1 MGKTSKR
8 KLKWRSLELDTSPKC
23 DVAQNGEKSQS
34 EVHPF
39 LKIISKNMDAIVK
52 KDATSSSEESKLV
65 YLYRSDKKVS
75 VCDPQDL
82 TQYAGKPIQYT
93 PVQQTQGEGAH
104 QYTADQQTQQ
114 PMMYQPYHPYNQ
126 SVHSPEMFI
135 PPISGQVAQTTHQ
148 LAYPIYCSPQQA
160 NQQVHYQPVHQI
172 PYYQHPVHPP
182 DLPHQPHLPQVE
194 YVPYY
199 YYYPVPAHPAPT
211 PEYHSSVSMDSQPP
225 LSDKIHSGSTTSCD
239 SCFGED
245 KVIRRRKKKK
255 KSAENVEDVD
265 SGYFNGA
272 ESSSEPNSEEE
283 LNVLKSSNKACNKGK
298 DYCKN
303 EDNRDTEKEITN
315 LLIKQIQNPTID
327 FQFGEVQE
335 ILDELNKTKSNKKE
349 ESILTHVKEEI
360 NKEQVLKQ
368 SEFDFKVSKSL
379 KNTSS
384 EMLHVNKTNLL
395 KDSETFETENL
406 ESILEKPEHIKEGK
420 EILSK
425 AKRKKKNKKS
435 KMSTETPINLSEN
448 AMFKSNET
456 TQDMKPAPSIDIWTT
471 VGKSR
476 KNKFSHQ
483 TTGSED
489 DNCAFH
495 ESQIDL
501 EAENKEN
508 HQNCLQETDTGHK
521 SDESKETS
529 SSLEVQMQDIEN
541 LKKTTR
547 GSGKKDKQKKKLKT
561 KSNETPDDKETELSK
576 DKNKNTS
583 RPLEEMK
590 ELFYQEK
597 AVEII
602 SLQPEESSKNKS
614 SRVEKN
620 KSKTK
625 KSAKMSKSP
634 KIEEI
639 PNKAQ
644 NDNDNLMAE
653 LMGMNFP
660 VLFFH
665 PFMNFED
672 QLLQD
677 QSSQSKQVNKSRSP
691 KLKESSAKER
701 IHYNPHPMT
710 FLDPSFSPHMISDYS
725 HLIVGGKTGLH
736 TKKANHDED
745 LPRESL
751 EQLEEHLVDMK
762 VLSSQNAN
770 LKSGKNRVV
779 MLRPQ
784 NLYGEAKIK
793 ASKKSPA
800 KKTEVPG
807 PRLKYSPVLRSGPLG
822 VRRQVV
828 PPSCLARRFT
838 RI

>member
-1 MGKTSKR
+1 MGRKMGKTSKR

-23 DVAQNGEKSQS
+23 DVAQSGEKSQA

-52 KDATSSSEESKLV
+52 KDSTANAEESKLV

-93 PVQQTQGEGAH
+93 PLQQTQGDGTH
-104 QYTADQQTQQ
+104 QYTADQQAQQ
-114 PMMYQPYHPYNQ
+114 PMMYQPYHSYTPP
-126 SVHSPEMFI
+126 VHSPEMFI
-135 PPISGQVAQTTHQ
+135 PPIAGQVAQTAHP
-148 LAYPIYCSPQQA
+148 LAYPMYCSTQQT

-172 PYYQHPVHPP
+172 PYFQHPVHPP

-199 YYYPVPAHPAPT
+199 YYYPVPAHPNPNQ
-211 PEYHSSVSMDSQPP
+211 EYHSSVSMETQPP
-225 LSDKIHSGSTTSCD
+225 LSDNIHSGSTTSCD
-239 SCFGED
+239 SCLGEE

-255 KSAENVEDVD
+255 KSAEDVEDVD

-272 ESSSEPNSEEE
+272 DSSSEPNSEEE
-283 LNVLKSSNKACNKGK
+283 VNVLKSSNKAGNRGK

-303 EDNRDTEKEITN
+303 EKNGENEKEITN

-335 ILDELNKTKSNKKE
+335 ILDELNKTKSDKKE
-349 ESILTHVKEEI
+349 EIILTHVEKEI
-360 NKEQVLKQ
+360 SDEQVLTQ
-368 SEFDFKVSKSL
+368 SEINFKVSKSL
-379 KNTSS
+379 ENTSD
-384 EMLHVNKTNLL
+384 LL
-395 KDSETFETENL
+395 VDSEHKTVETE
-406 ESILEKPEHIKEGK
+406 SIKPISIKSENMKEGK
-420 EILSK
+420 QILSK
-425 AKRKKKNKKS
+425 AKRKKKNKKNKILADITLNS
-435 KMSTETPINLSEN
+435 SESAMVKSEETTLDTETAPSTE
-448 AMFKSNET
+448 
-456 TQDMKPAPSIDIWTT
+456 IWTT

-483 TTGSED
+483 ATGLED
-489 DNCAFH
+489 NIGAFH
-495 ESQIDL
+495 ESQVDL
-501 EAENKEN
+501 EAEYKEN
-508 HQNCLQETDTGHK
+508 IKNKPEETDTVNK
-521 SDESKETS
+521 SFESKEINS
-529 SSLEVQMQDIEN
+529 SSEVPMKDIET
-541 LKKTTR
+541 LDKITR
-547 GSGKKDKQKKKLKT
+547 VLSKKDKQKKKLKA
-561 KSNETPDDKETELSK
+561 KSNEIPDKKETKIPNDEH
-576 DKNKNTS
+576 KNIS
-583 RPLEEMK
+583 QPLEDMK

-602 SLQPEESSKNKS
+602 KLQPEDSSKNKS

-625 KSAKMSKSP
+625 KIAKMSKSP

-677 QSSQSKQVNKSRSP
+677 QSSHSKQANKSKSP
-691 KLKESSAKER
+691 KLKESSVKER

-762 VLSSQNAN
+762 VLSSQNSHAY

-784 NLYGEAKIK
+784 NPYGESRIK